1 MLLGWT
7 YLGSD
12 PSTCSKVTSM
22 VIVRK
27 EQGSSVLGSLLRIV
41 FWSWYGVVDCF
52 FDIISST
59 YALRTLFMCDVML
72 AGPLVGLVTGQPHL
86 MCPS

>member
-1 MLLGWT
+1 MLLSWT

-12 PSTCSKVTSM
+12 PSTRSKVTSM
-22 VIVRK
+22 MIVRN
-27 EQGSSVLGSLLRIV
+27 EQGSSALGSLLIVV
-41 FWSWYGVVDCF
+41 FWSWYRVVDCF
-52 FDIISST
+52 FDIIPST

-72 AGPLVGLVTGQPHL
+72 AGPLVGLVTGPLDL